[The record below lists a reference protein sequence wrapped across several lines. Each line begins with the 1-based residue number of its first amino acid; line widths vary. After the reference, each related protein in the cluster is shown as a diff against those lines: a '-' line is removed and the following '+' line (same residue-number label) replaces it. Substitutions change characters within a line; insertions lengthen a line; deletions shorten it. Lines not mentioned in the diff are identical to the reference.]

1 MTYAPNPYHDP
12 DWAAKAAAAAE
23 NCRRWEAVCAAIA
36 AAEGFASARHLAA
49 LEQHREAIAQHRIAR
64 LGQFATIAAYAEA
77 RFAALPAATGFS
89 VTAGA
94 DSFTTIEAVDEAF
107 LRAAQRRRRAE
118 YEDTALLPDGQP
130 PGLAAFG
137 DPAAVISS
145 WRRFEGVEP
154 GETLDCMV
162 SFHQAQKQF
171 HVCLAHRWGGLSARS
186 NETFR
191 RIAAILTRQT
201 ICFAMPEAEII
212 FRDGNHRLAEH
223 RALIRQVNEMARRF
237 SFYRHLWP
245 DHALKEQFSRVE
257 MVWDGAGFI
266 DPDWSA
272 DIYALL
278 PVALRQASQNFA
290 DSGPGAP
297 LALLT
302 GPG

>member
-1 MTYAPNPYHDP
+1 MVSVPNPYYDS

-23 NCRRWEAVCAAIA
+23 KCRQWEGVCAAIA

-49 LEQHREAIAQHRIAR
+49 LEQQRESVAGHRIAR

-77 RFAALPAATGFS
+77 RFGALPEGDGFS
-89 VTAGA
+89 VMATPETFG
-94 DSFTTIEAVDEAF
+94 TIEAVDEAYA
-107 LRAAQRRRRAE
+107 RAAQRRRRAD

-137 DPAAVISS
+137 KPAAVISS
-145 WRRFEGVEP
+145 WRRFDDVESGGP
-154 GETLDCMV
+154 LDCMV
-162 SFHQAQKQF
+162 SFHQEGINF

-186 NETFR
+186 NEQFR

-201 ICFAMPEAEII
+201 IGFAIPGADII

-223 RALIRQVNEMARRF
+223 LALIRQVNEMARRF
-237 SFYRHLWP
+237 RFYRHLLP
-245 DHALKEQFSRVE
+245 DRALKEQFSRVE

-272 DIYALL
+272 EIYAAL
-278 PVALRQASQNFA
+278 PLALRAASQNFA
-290 DSGPGAP
+290 GAGQDSMLALPGA
-297 LALLT
+297 
-302 GPG
+302 